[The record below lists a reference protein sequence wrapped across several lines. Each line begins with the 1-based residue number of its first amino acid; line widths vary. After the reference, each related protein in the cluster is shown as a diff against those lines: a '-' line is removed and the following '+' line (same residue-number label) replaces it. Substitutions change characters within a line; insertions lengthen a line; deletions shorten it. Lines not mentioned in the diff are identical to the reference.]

1 MFDCLASQQ
10 SDNENI
16 FKQENEEKIPG
27 LNVSPFFVFLLSN
40 NTSMIVIQQSQ
51 SNEVILWNQSS
62 KGSVIIFKLSA
73 KIPKYD
79 N

>member
-27 LNVSPFFVFLLSN
+27 LHVSPFFVFFVVKQHKHDSY
-40 NTSMIVIQQSQ
+40 TTVSEY
-51 SNEVILWNQSS
+51 NEVIL
-62 KGSVIIFKLSA
+62 
-73 KIPKYD
+73 
-79 N
+79 